1 MVDAAAIEE
10 YAGRVARAFSPERIV
25 LFGSYAYGTPT
36 EDSDVD
42 LLVVL
47 AHKGD
52 NLDAALQIR
61 NRVDAPF
68 PLDLIVRSP
77 AALRTRLRLRDY
89 FIREIVNRG
98 KVLYEDRNTRVGG
111 KG

>member
-1 MVDAAAIEE
+1 MYLVDASAIEE
-10 YAGRVARAFSPERIV
+10 YAGRVARAFAPERIV

-47 AHKGD
+47 PHIGD

-61 NRVDAPF
+61 NQVDAPF

-77 AALRTRLRLRDY
+77 TALRARLRLRDY
-89 FIREIVNRG
+89 FMREIVKRG
-98 KVLYEDRNTRVGG
+98 KVLYDQM
-111 KG
+111 

>member
-1 MVDAAAIEE
+1 MDA
-10 YAGRVARAFSPERIV
+10 
-25 LFGSYAYGTPT
+25 T

-47 AHKGD
+47 PHEGGS
-52 NLDAALQIR
+52 LDAALQIR
-61 NRVDAPF
+61 NQVDAPF

-77 AALRTRLRLRDY
+77 AALRARLRLRDY

-98 KVLYEDRNTRVGG
+98 KVLYETRNTRVGR